1 MSTQTVKE
9 EENRGTMVVGSIYPP
24 VVVIVVVVVSCVRV
38 GLEAL
43 AEEAAIRVL
52 CCPDNRTA
60 QTIDA
65 AWATPAIDNDTD
77 DRDLK
82 EDEEEEEEEEESKT
96 GDVNKRF

>member
-1 MSTQTVKE
+1 
-9 EENRGTMVVGSIYPP
+9 MVVGSIYPP
-24 VVVIVVVVVSCVRV
+24 VVVIVVVVVSCVWV

-60 QTIDA
+60 QTINA
-65 AWATPAIDNDTD
+65 AWATPAIVNDTD
-77 DRDLK
+77 DGDLK
-82 EDEEEEEEEEESKT
+82 EDNEEEEEESKT